1 MIKTNQKNNHA
12 LSNPLLTKDDG
23 QFEKLEE
30 KKKSKKASKSILK

>member
-1 MIKTNQKNNHA
+1 MHE